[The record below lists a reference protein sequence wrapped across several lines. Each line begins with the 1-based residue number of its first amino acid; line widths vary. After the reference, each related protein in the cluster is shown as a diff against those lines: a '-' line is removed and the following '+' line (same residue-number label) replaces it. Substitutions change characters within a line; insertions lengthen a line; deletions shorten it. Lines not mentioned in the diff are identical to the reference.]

1 VREDIETR
9 DLEDWEGRRGIGTA
23 VGVEWGG

>member
-1 VREDIETR
+1 VRDDIETR

-23 VGVEWGG
+23 VGVEGGG